1 MKLIRVTQAS
11 AASLL
16 LTAALAGCAGGGSG
30 DDEPAGA
37 TTAAPSG
44 APAGAPTG
52 APMSGPPGTFG
63 EIADVKGRIA
73 QVQNGMTGQVA
84 VSWTDDTTF
93 TEEVDASFDD
103 VSVGTCVAVTD
114 QTVRITE
121 ECDQPADLPS
131 DMPTELPSD
140 MPTDLPER
148 VMATVGEVT
157 AVSATGF
164 TVQGLG
170 DEEVDVDVTDDTT
183 FTTTADATADAVE
196 VGRCLSAQGETDDT
210 GAVTAATISVSDPV
224 DGACSGGFAMR
235 GPRP

>member
-16 LTAALAGCAGGGSG
+16 LTAALAGCAGGGSE
-30 DDEPAGA
+30 DDEPAEA
-37 TTAAPSG
+37 TTA

-73 QVQNGMTGQVA
+73 QVQNEMTGQVA

-131 DMPTELPSD
+131 DLPSD
-140 MPTDLPER
+140 LPTELPER

>member
-1 MKLIRVTQAS
+1 MKLIHVTQAN

-16 LTAALAGCAGGGSG
+16 LTAALAGCAGGGAE
-30 DDEPAGA
+30 DDEAAA
-37 TTAAPSG
+37 TPTA
-44 APAGAPTG
+44 
-52 APMSGPPGTFG
+52 APMSGRPGTFG

-73 QVQNGMTGQVA
+73 QVQNEMTGQVA

-103 VSVGTCVAVTD
+103 VTVGACVAVTD
-114 QTVRITE
+114 ETVRITE
-121 ECDQPADLPS
+121 ECDQPDGMPSDLPS
-131 DMPTELPSD
+131 DMQTDLPSD
-140 MPTDLPER
+140 LPDR

-164 TVQGLG
+164 TVLGLG
-170 DEEVDVDVTDDTT
+170 DEEVDVDVTGDTT

-196 VGRCLSAQGETDDT
+196 VGRCLSAQGEADDT

-224 DGACSGGFAMR
+224 DGACGGGFTMR